1 MTLES
6 GQVLAAR
13 YALLRKVGDGRTA
26 EVWLARDRET
36 RADCVL
42 KILREDLAVRAAERE
57 QFERGARLQRDIEH
71 PNVLRCAALHDGGT
85 AFAVFTGGLV
95 ADCSRLRGAGL
106 ASLLPV
112 LEQVASG
119 LAAVH
124 ARGFVHRDVKT
135 GNVLLAEDG
144 RALLTD
150 FGLASRIGDAV
161 AVAGGSPFTSSPQQ
175 LASAAP
181 AIADDVYSFGALAYE
196 LISGYPPFYP
206 DADAARAAGE
216 APAFPAGR
224 ATVPAGLQDLVRRCL
239 ARRPEE
245 RPQDM
250 SDVLRTLRSIP
261 SPQGEFAP
269 TPPDANV
276 VVPGAPPSS
285 PPAIEPQ
292 WTRPKSSGP
301 SATEL
306 RSQGFRRGL
315 LAATFL
321 FLLLVAGG
329 VFFVLP
335 QWVERRNP
343 TVVAPPPVSP
353 KSEPAAPAASE
364 PNLEQLAELKRQF
377 DEARPATAARLAA
390 LEGRGAASWGG
401 EQFSRGK
408 QRLAEADAAAGKRDF
423 GAALAAL
430 REAEKD
436 LQATEPVAQATLRA
450 ARAAGLA
457 AIDAGDAAEARKQF
471 GLALQ
476 VDPSDAVAK
485 RGLRRVDTL
494 DDVRRLLAE
503 AAEFERTGNAT
514 EAQKAYRR
522 ALELDPDTA
531 AARNGLARLQAQAT
545 GNAFGAAVAEGL
557 AALARKDYGVARSAY
572 ERAGRIRPDA
582 PEVRDGLAQVE
593 RALGDR
599 SIAEHLAAA
608 QKAERDEQWS
618 VALAEYRKALALDPN
633 LLAAQQGVERSEP
646 RAMLDAELAS
656 YLERPERLFS
666 SDVRGAA
673 RATLAKAAA
682 VPGPGPVLTR
692 QMSEVRS
699 LLASAETP
707 VRVAIA
713 SDNLTDVT
721 IYRVG
726 KLGVFERKDMDLL
739 PGRYTLVG
747 TRAGY
752 RDVRREF
759 TILPGRE
766 PPSLVVRCE
775 EQI

>member
-26 EVWLARDRET
+26 EAWLVRDRET

-42 KILREDLAVRAAERE
+42 KILRGDLAARTDERE

-71 PNVLRCAALHDGGT
+71 ANVLRCVALHDGGIT
-85 AFAVFTGGLV
+85 FAVFDGGLV

-135 GNVLLAEDG
+135 ANVLLAEDG
-144 RALLTD
+144 RAMLTD
-150 FGLASRIGDAV
+150 FGLASRIGDAA

-175 LASAAP
+175 LAGAPP

-216 APAFPAGR
+216 APVLPAGR
-224 ATVPAGLQDLVRRCL
+224 GTVPAGLQDLVRRCL
-239 ARRPEE
+239 ARRAED
-245 RPQDM
+245 RPRDM
-250 SDVLRTLRSIP
+250 SDVLSTLRSV
-261 SPQGEFAP
+261 SLPQDAIAPAAPDANSVVLRAP
-269 TPPDANV
+269 TPP
-276 VVPGAPPSS
+276 
-285 PPAIEPQ
+285 PPAIEPR

-315 LAATFL
+315 LAAAFL
-321 FLLLVAGG
+321 FLVLVAGG

-335 QWVERRNP
+335 QWVERRSP
-343 TVVAPPPVSP
+343 TVAAPLAASP
-353 KSEPAAPAASE
+353 RSEPAAPAAPE

-390 LEGRGAASWGG
+390 LEGRGAATWGG

-436 LQATEPVAQATLRA
+436 LQATEQRAQATLRA

-457 AIDAGDAAEARKQF
+457 AMDAGDGTEARRQF

-476 VDPSDAVAK
+476 VDPSDAAAR
-485 RGLRRVDTL
+485 RGLRRVETL

-514 EAQKAYRR
+514 EAQKSYRR

-557 AALARKDYGVARSAY
+557 AALARKDYGAARAAY

-582 PEVRDGLAQVE
+582 PEVKDGLAQVE

-618 VALAEYRKALALDPN
+618 VGLAEYRKALALDPN
-633 LLAAQQGVERSEP
+633 LLAAQQGVERTEP

-673 RATLAKAAA
+673 RATLARAAA
-682 VPGPGPVLTR
+682 VPSPGPVLTR
-692 QMSEVRS
+692 QTSEVRN

-739 PGRYTLVG
+739 PGRYTVVG

-759 TILPGRE
+759 TIMPGRE